1 MAKEFIEPEEKEF
14 DSTEQIM
21 DDFNPLDEAIQEKAY
36 TKPNVKFSA
45 SDMAADIAE
54 PSFIPPPMGGD
65 SIKEDEKVKK
75 QPQEPFNPQMR
86 DLPKKDK
93 HDAADKVAGMM
104 MTGYKFLNN
113 LADSKLLFD
122 PKKIQKLEI
131 EGELNL
137 GIQVPISSTDS
148 ISAGEFINEFNEQS
162 KGTITVSKEFED
174 EVMPVLIEVLEKR
187 GVGMNSEQYLAYLIG
202 KDIAVKGFMVMQSLS
217 VKKEMLNM
225 LKELSAQQAQVQQ
238 PVRPTPQSPIVE
250 PTYEQPRQ
258 KEPTYSNVAPSVND
272 VVNQMTGGYEPTP
285 QYQED
290 DMNYEEPKQQKVE
303 VKIIKDAPKSTLGKR
318 GRPKKNK

>member
-14 DSTEQIM
+14 DISEEIM

-45 SDMAADIAE
+45 SDMTSDIAE

-65 SIKEDEKVKK
+65 SIKEDEKIKK
-75 QPQEPFNPQMR
+75 QPQEPFNPQMK

-93 HDAADKVAGMM
+93 HDAADKVANMI

-113 LADSKLLFD
+113 YADSKLLFD
-122 PKKIQKLEI
+122 EKKIKKLEI
-131 EGELNL
+131 TGELNL
-137 GIQVPISSTDS
+137 NVSVPISSNES

-187 GVGMNSEQYLAYLIG
+187 GVGMSTEQYLAYLVG

-225 LKELSAQQAQVQQ
+225 LKELSVQQPQVQQ
-238 PVRPTPQSPIVE
+238 PIRPTPQPQNAE

-258 KEPTYSNVAPSVND
+258 QERNYSNEAPSVND

-290 DMNYEEPKQQKVE
+290 DMNYEEPIQQKVE

-318 GRPKKNK
+318 GRPKKK

>member
-14 DSTEQIM
+14 DSSEQIM
-21 DDFNPLDEAIQEKAY
+21 DDFNPLDEAILEKAY

-45 SDMAADIAE
+45 SDMTSDIAE
-54 PSFIPPPMGGD
+54 PSFVPPPMGGD
-65 SIKEDEKVKK
+65 SIKEDEKIKK
-75 QPQEPFNPQMR
+75 QPQEPFNPQMK

-93 HDAADKVAGMM
+93 HDAADKVANMIM
-104 MTGYKFLNN
+104 SGYKFLNN
-113 LADSKLLFD
+113 FADSKLLFD
-122 PKKIQKLEI
+122 EKKIKKLEI
-131 EGELNL
+131 AGELNL
-137 GIQVPISSTDS
+137 NVSVPISANDS
-148 ISAGEFINEFNEQS
+148 ISAGDFINEFNEQS
-162 KGTITVSKEFED
+162 RGTITVSKEFED

-187 GVGMNSEQYLAYLIG
+187 GVGMSTEQYLAYLIG

-225 LKELSAQQAQVQQ
+225 LKELSVQQ
-238 PVRPTPQSPIVE
+238 PQEQKPIRPTPQPQNVE

-258 KEPTYSNVAPSVND
+258 QERSYSNEAPSVND

-290 DMNYEEPKQQKVE
+290 DMNYQEPTQQKVE
-303 VKIIKDAPKSTLGKR
+303 VRIIKDAPKSTLGKR
-318 GRPKKNK
+318 GRPKKK

>member
-14 DSTEQIM
+14 DNSEEIM

-45 SDMAADIAE
+45 SDMTSDIAE

-65 SIKEDEKVKK
+65 SIKEDEKIKK
-75 QPQEPFNPQMR
+75 QPQEPFNPQMK

-93 HDAADKVAGMM
+93 HDAADKVANMI

-113 LADSKLLFD
+113 YADSKLLFD
-122 PKKIQKLEI
+122 EKKIKKLEI
-131 EGELNL
+131 AGELNL
-137 GIQVPISSTDS
+137 NVSVPISANDS

-187 GVGMNSEQYLAYLIG
+187 GVGMSTEQYLAYLVG
-202 KDIAVKGFMVMQSLS
+202 KDIAVKGFMVFQSLS

-225 LKELSAQQAQVQQ
+225 LKELSVQQPQVQQ
-238 PVRPTPQSPIVE
+238 PIRPTPQPQSAEPI
-250 PTYEQPRQ
+250 YEQPRQ
-258 KEPTYSNVAPSVND
+258 QERSYSNEAPSVND
-272 VVNQMTGGYEPTP
+272 IVNQMTGGYEPTP
-285 QYQED
+285 IYQED
-290 DMNYEEPKQQKVE
+290 DMNYEEPTQQKVE

-318 GRPKKNK
+318 GRPKKK